1 MAAARVL
8 DSAAGRRLTEL
19 KNWPSSVDDRPSAS
33 SPRYGIASARVSR
46 SGNGGDAQ
54 HGHSDVEAEES
65 DGESAYSGRILG

>member
-8 DSAAGRRLTEL
+8 DSAADRRLIEF
-19 KNWPSSVDDRPSAS
+19 KNWPSSVDGKPGVS
-33 SPRYGIASARVSR
+33 SPRSGIASARVSR